1 MDNSVCS
8 ILKHSSLAELLKT
21 AKLIIWDE
29 CSAQHCFAFKAV
41 NRTLCDLWDNNEI
54 FGGITTV
61 LGGDFLQTLPVV
73 KMNLWSPVVHACLLS
88 SLLWPVIKS
97 NVIKLEKNMRVGLGD
112 DNQVF
117 AIWLRQ
123 LAAGVINSEDQTVDL
138 PKSILCPTGLIAVLI
153 AHVYPQIACPQPPSY
168 FQERCLLAPQNTEVS
183 EINKEV
189 LDLFPGEEY
198 HLWVINHALDLET
211 LLEDDT
217 NYSLEVLHTFTPSGF
232 PVAQLILK
240 LGCPVMILR
249 NLQPRE
255 GMCNGSRGI
264 VTQISTRILE
274 VHLFSSQT
282 VLVPCIKLISADLAF
297 KLCHLQFSVP
307 LSFSMTINKS
317 QGQTFELVGV
327 DLRHPVFTHGQ
338 LYVVLSRAHHLSSLK
353 CIMSDRDQPERTK
366 NIMFKEIII

>member
-1 MDNSVCS
+1 M
-8 ILKHSSLAELLKT
+8 
-21 AKLIIWDE
+21 
-29 CSAQHCFAFKAV
+29 
-41 NRTLCDLWDNNEI
+41 
-54 FGGITTV
+54 
-61 LGGDFLQTLPVV
+61 
-73 KMNLWSPVVHACLLS
+73 
-88 SLLWPVIKS
+88 
-97 NVIKLEKNMRVGLGD
+97 
-112 DNQVF
+112 
-117 AIWLRQ
+117 
-123 LAAGVINSEDQTVDL
+123 
-138 PKSILCPTGLIAVLI
+138 
-153 AHVYPQIACPQPPSY
+153 
-168 FQERCLLAPQNTEVS
+168 S

-198 HLWVINHALDLET
+198 HLWAINHALDLET
-211 LLEDDT
+211 LLKDDT

-297 KLCHLQFSVP
+297 KLCHLQFPVP

-317 QGQTFELVGV
+317 QGQTFKLVGV
-327 DLRHPVFTHGQ
+327 DL
-338 LYVVLSRAHHLSSLK
+338 
-353 CIMSDRDQPERTK
+353 
-366 NIMFKEIII
+366 